1 MDAIAVYL
9 WGELVGALSW
19 LEDRRL
25 AQFQYDPDFLQ
36 KGPEICPLMMPL
48 AAGVFQFP
56 DLIDTRTFM
65 GLPGVIADSL
75 PEKFGNRLLDAYL
88 ARHGRE
94 LRDMTPLD
102 RLCYV
107 GNRGMGALEYE
118 PDYETGN
125 LNQPISIE
133 VNDLVEIAQSVLNER
148 LEAKANLIND
158 GIETL
163 ISVGTSAG
171 GAKAKAVIAINDQSK
186 DVLSGQTD
194 VPEGYEHWLLK
205 FDEIENEEHASSKQ
219 IGRIEY
225 AYNEMAYRAGINTM
239 KCRLLKEGD
248 KAHFMTQRFD
258 RVDGNDKVHVCTF
271 AGMVHADRDP
281 PGSIGYER
289 LFQTI
294 RDLGLGQDALNEM
307 YRRMVFNICSRNQ
320 DDHSKNHAFIMFGD
334 GGWQLS
340 PAYDLCFSYKPN
352 NPFIEQ
358 HQMACNGKR
367 DHFSREDLLESAK
380 SADIK
385 RPWDIINEVEQA
397 ISHWPEFADS
407 AGIHEEQAEKIGSL
421 HRQFSDN
428 KP

>member
-9 WGELVGALSW
+9 WGERVGALSW
-19 LEDRRL
+19 FEDRRMS
-25 AQFQYDPDFLQ
+25 QFQYDPEYIQ
-36 KGPEICPLMMPL
+36 KGPDISPLMMPL
-48 AAGVFQFP
+48 TGGVFQFP
-56 DLIDTRTFM
+56 ELIDTKTFK

-88 ARHGRE
+88 VKHGRKLE
-94 LRDMTPLD
+94 DLNPLD

-107 GNRGMGALEYE
+107 GSRGMGALEYE
-118 PDYETGN
+118 PDYETRN
-125 LNQPISIE
+125 LNQPIPIE
-133 VNDLVEIAQSVLNER
+133 VNDLVEVAQAVLNER
-148 LEAKANLIND
+148 HSANAKLISD

-163 ISVGTSAG
+163 ITVGTSAG
-171 GAKAKAVIAINDQSK
+171 GAKAKAVIAINDLSK

-194 VPEGYEHWLLK
+194 VPQGYEHWLLK
-205 FDEIENEEHASSKQ
+205 FDEMENEEHATSKQ

-225 AYNEMAYRAGINTM
+225 AYNEMAYEAGINTM
-239 KCRLLKEGD
+239 ECRLLKDGE
-248 KAHFMTQRFD
+248 KAHFMTKRFD

-281 PGSIGYER
+281 PGSVGYER

-320 DDHSKNHAFIMFGD
+320 DDHTKNHAFLMFSD
-334 GGWQLS
+334 GIWQLS
-340 PAYDLCFSYKPN
+340 PAYDLCFSYKPGN
-352 NPFIEQ
+352 KFIEQ

-367 DHFSREDLLESAK
+367 DHFSTEDLLEAAK

-385 RPWDIINEVEQA
+385 RPGNIINEVEQT

-407 AGIHEEQAEKIGSL
+407 AGIHEEQAATIGSL
-421 HRQFSDN
+421 HRQFTDN
-428 KP
+428 K